1 MPSFRCLFVDE
12 GSIAELNSRFLG
24 KDGPTD
30 VLAFPID
37 EEPIESGRSPDS
49 GGTGPGMPSEP
60 EDMPVLLGD
69 IVICPAVAYRNAPEH
84 AGTYDDELAL
94 LVVHGLLHLMGM
106 DHQEDEEAEEM
117 EAKERELLARHY
129 AEIRPEAWK
138 AKPAEDGDARE
149 RMPPGGVPARPGHSQ
164 TGDGKAPDHS
174 SSGPQAGT
182 DGTAGERS
190 NRCGMVA
197 TSSFNGTDV
206 GLLAGA
212 VVLIVLSA
220 VFALSETAITR
231 ISKVKAVSLVEEKRR
246 GAVSL
251 LRVVEHADR
260 NIPVILFAL
269 EICTLVAATIIGVVA
284 NEVVGPLGVVL
295 ATAFEIVVIFI
306 FAELAPKIWAVQHTE
321 RAALLVAPFLLAVV
335 QFAPLRWVTQALIKI
350 ANIVL
355 PGKGLKEGPYVTEEE
370 LLAMADT
377 AADEAV
383 IEREERKLIHSIIDF
398 GDTVAREVMVPRPD
412 MVTVSSE
419 ATVGEAGDIASSAG
433 VSRVPVY
440 GSGID
445 DIVGVVYVKDMM
457 RAEREGTA
465 EEPVTRVMRQAQF
478 VPESKRIAEVM
489 REMQA
494 GKQHLAIVVDEYGG
508 TAGLIT
514 LEDVLE
520 ELVGEISD
528 EYDVDR
534 PRVEFLDDG
543 QLQVDASLSIDEVN
557 ELTGFDLPEGD
568 WDTVGGF
575 LYHLLG
581 HVPDEGEAAVFDGHR
596 LVAEKVN
603 GRRIARVLIGVP
615 TPPEPVEAPH
625 EAAEDAGGQR

>member
-1 MPSFRCLFVDE
+1 
-12 GSIAELNSRFLG
+12 
-24 KDGPTD
+24 
-30 VLAFPID
+30 
-37 EEPIESGRSPDS
+37 
-49 GGTGPGMPSEP
+49 
-60 EDMPVLLGD
+60 
-69 IVICPAVAYRNAPEH
+69 
-84 AGTYDDELAL
+84 
-94 LVVHGLLHLMGM
+94 
-106 DHQEDEEAEEM
+106 
-117 EAKERELLARHY
+117 
-129 AEIRPEAWK
+129 
-138 AKPAEDGDARE
+138 
-149 RMPPGGVPARPGHSQ
+149 
-164 TGDGKAPDHS
+164 
-174 SSGPQAGT
+174 
-182 DGTAGERS
+182 
-190 NRCGMVA
+190 MVA
-197 TSSFNGTDV
+197 TSSFSGTDV

-212 VVLIVLSA
+212 VVLIVFSA

-231 ISKVKAVSLVEEKRR
+231 ISKIKAVSLVEEKRR

-398 GDTVAREVMVPRPD
+398 GDTVAREVMIPRPD

-419 ATVGEAGDIASSAG
+419 ATVGEAGDIASTAG

-465 EEPVTRVMRQAQF
+465 EQPVTRVMRQAQF
-478 VPESKRIAEVM
+478 LPESKRIAEVM

-581 HVPDEGEAAVFDGHR
+581 HVPVEGEAAVFDGHR

-603 GRRIARVLIGVP
+603 GRRIARVLIGVAP
-615 TPPEPVEAPH
+615 PPEPVEAPH
-625 EAAEDAGGQR
+625 EPVEEAGGQR